1 MYEIFADLHVH
12 IGRSETG
19 KPVKITGARSLNF
32 ANIAKEC
39 VERKGI
45 NVVGIIDCA
54 SPHVIE
60 DIERF
65 LQTGD
70 AYELQDGGIIYKDK
84 VCILLGSEV
93 ETTEVGRNGKQG
105 SAHNVC
111 FFPYLKDI
119 KAFSNE
125 MSYHI
130 KNITLSTQRSDISG
144 YELIDIVEKYN
155 GILIPAHI
163 FTPHKSYY
171 GNCVDRL
178 KDVFKEKYD
187 KIFAVELGLSSDT
200 FLADTISELEG
211 KTYVTNSDA
220 HSLPKIAREYNKMQV
235 ENISFKEIVKALRNE
250 EGRRVIANYGL
261 DPKLGKYHRSFCEDC
276 NDSIEIDEAA
286 ITCPKCGGNNITFGV
301 FDRIELVKDK
311 KETQSPEMRPPYV
324 YQVPLSFIPGV
335 GGKTVEKLID
345 HFETEM
351 NILHKVGT
359 DDIEAVVG
367 EKIAKNIIN
376 AREGNM
382 KVHSGGGGV
391 YGKVCTPTHP

>member
-12 IGRSETG
+12 IGRSESG

-32 ANIAKEC
+32 VNIAKEC
-39 VERKGI
+39 VEKKGI

-54 SPHVIE
+54 SPYVIE
-60 DIERF
+60 DIENF
-65 LQTGD
+65 LQNGD
-70 AYELQDGGIIYKDK
+70 AYELKDGGIIYKDK

-93 ETTEVGRNGKQG
+93 ETTEVGRNGKSG

-125 MSYHI
+125 MSKHI
-130 KNITLSTQRSDISG
+130 KNITLSTQRSNVSG

-178 KDVFKEKYD
+178 QDVFKEKYN

-211 KTYVTNSDA
+211 KTFVTNSDA

-235 ENISFKEIVKALRNE
+235 EDISFKEIVKALKGE
-250 EGRRVIANYGL
+250 DGRKVLANYGL

-276 NDSIEIDEAA
+276 NDSIEIDDVAT
-286 ITCPKCGGNNITFGV
+286 ICPKCQGKNITFGV
-301 FDRIELVKDK
+301 FDRIELIKDK
-311 KETQSPEMRPPYV
+311 PETQSPENRPPYI

-335 GGKTVEKLID
+335 GGKTIDKLIN
-345 HFETEM
+345 HFGTEM
-351 NILHKVGT
+351 NILHKAGK

-367 EKIAKNIIN
+367 EKIANSIASACAGN
-376 AREGNM
+376 A

-391 YGKVCTPTHP
+391 YGKVSVKK